1 MRIVR
6 NTAYVQRR
14 RRLARWSAFG
24 GFVLLVSTFFLAF
37 RPALILIAYALLLVG
52 FVIFN
57 FGMQQLGKWSRN
69 PRNDAILDVR
79 LQPAG
84 DSKTPPLSDRFVLVH
99 YGQVG
104 KRVVEHLL
112 IYPGGVLVLTA
123 RELPGLIHGRGNRW
137 RKRGGGLTR
146 FFAFSGPQLGNPSLE
161 TDQSVAAVES
171 LLETESLEVEVSGAI
186 AFLNPMAELDIEE
199 PDYACLRGDELL
211 TFIRSLEEDPSVTNA
226 DRDRLIELLGGGAS
240 EETQV
245 RTRRPVKVKRRAA

>member
-14 RRLARWSAFG
+14 RRMARLSALG
-24 GFVLLVSTFFLAF
+24 GFLLLVSTFFLAF
-37 RPALILIAYALLLVG
+37 RPSLVLIAYALLLVG

-69 PRNDAILDVR
+69 PRNDVLLDDR
-79 LQPAG
+79 LQPSG
-84 DSKTPPLSDRFVLVH
+84 DKKTTPLSDRYVIVH

-112 IYPGGVLVLTA
+112 VYPGGVLILTA
-123 RELPGLIHGRGNRW
+123 KELSGLVYGREGRW
-137 RKRGGGLTR
+137 RKKSGGLTR

-161 TDQSVAAVES
+161 TDQNIAAVEGV
-171 LLETESLEVEVSGAI
+171 LAAEEFEVDVSGAI
-186 AFLNPMAELDIEE
+186 VFLNPLVELDIEE
-199 PDYACLRGDELL
+199 PDYPSLRGDELL
-211 TFIRSLEEDPSVTNA
+211 TFVRSLEEDTSISNA
-226 DRDRLIELLGGGAS
+226 DRDRLVELLGGGAV

-245 RTRRPVKVKRRAA
+245 STRRPVRVKRRAA

>member
-14 RRLARWSAFG
+14 RRIARLSAFG
-24 GFVLLVSTFFLAF
+24 GFLLLVSTFFMAF
-37 RPALILIAYALLLVG
+37 RPALILVAYSLLLVG

-69 PRNDAILDVR
+69 PRNDAIIDAR
-79 LQPAG
+79 LQPSG
-84 DSKTPPLSDRFVLVH
+84 DTKAPPLSDRYVLVH

-104 KRVVEHLL
+104 KRVVEHML

-171 LLETESLEVEVSGAI
+171 QLAAEELEVEVGGAVV
-186 AFLNPMAELDIEE
+186 FLNPMAELDIEE
-199 PDYACLRGDELL
+199 PDYPCLRGDELL
-211 TFIRSLEEDPSVTNA
+211 TFVRTLEEDFSITNA
-226 DRDRLIELLGGGAS
+226 DRDQLVELLGGGAS

>member
-14 RRLARWSAFG
+14 RRIARLSAFG
-24 GFVLLVSTFFLAF
+24 GFILLVSTFFLAF

-57 FGMQQLGKWSRN
+57 YGMQQMGKWSRN
-69 PRNDAILDVR
+69 PRNDTILDER
-79 LQPAG
+79 LQPG
-84 DSKTPPLSDRFVLVH
+84 SDKKSSPLSDRHVLVH

-104 KRVVEHLL
+104 KRVVEHML

-123 RELPGLIHGRGNRW
+123 RELPGLVYGRGNRW
-137 RKRGGGLTR
+137 RKKSGGLTR

-161 TDQSVAAVES
+161 TDQNVAA
-171 LLETESLEVEVSGAI
+171 LEAALEAEELEVDVSGAI
-186 AFLNPMAELDIEE
+186 VFINPLVELDVEE
-199 PDYACLRGDELL
+199 PDYPTLRGDELIA
-211 TFIRSLEEDPSVTNA
+211 FVRSLEEDHSITNA
-226 DRDRLIELLGGGAS
+226 DRDRLVELLGAGAD

-245 RTRRPVKVKRRAA
+245 KTRRPVKVKRRAA